1 MNFSSDKLRPFVDV
15 TSLKFRGGIPLK
27 YSFNYDI
34 NYASTKVNPR
44 HNVSLIMR
52 GCVLIIARRNVNQ
65 LLSTLTFRGNFYSN
79 NWRKEF
85 KRNFMNFMKKLLND
99 RNREEANRRNKYGK
113 RYVRSVFVYFWILL
127 DIFKPFLNHRRS
139 IISPISSFTNSYYTC
154 IILIYFLLR
163 GIECIGTGA
172 QCIINDNVWR

>member
-44 HNVSLIMR
+44 HNVSLIIR

-65 LLSTLTFRGNFYSN
+65 LLSTLTIRDNFYSN
-79 NWRKEF
+79 NRRKEF
-85 KRNFMNFMKKLLND
+85 KLYERPKNCRTIRIEKRPIDEINTAND
-99 RNREEANRRNKYGK
+99 
-113 RYVRSVFVYFWILL
+113 
-127 DIFKPFLNHRRS
+127 
-139 IISPISSFTNSYYTC
+139 T
-154 IILIYFLLR
+154 
-163 GIECIGTGA
+163 
-172 QCIINDNVWR
+172 